1 MLRSMTGFGK
11 ASCELPKKNVTVEIK
26 TLNSK
31 QTDIYL
37 KLPAIYRDAES
48 ELRNVLSRKLDRG
61 KIEVAIWYEQTETDR
76 LAQINQPVLLDY
88 LEQFSEMKNQ
98 MKIPGMETLLPI
110 VMRLPDVLLIEKQE
124 FDPEEWAVVMKA
136 IYEAIDQLSA
146 FRLQEGQNLQKD
158 ITGRIGTIEALLAEI
173 ELMETGRIDR
183 IKNRLNG
190 NLEEH
195 IGKDKID
202 TNRFEQE
209 VIYFLEKL
217 DITEEKVRLKSHCQ
231 YFLET
236 IKEDQPIGK
245 KIGFI
250 TQEIG
255 REINTIGSKAN
266 DKDIQKLVV
275 QMKDELEKIKEQSLN
290 VL

>member
-11 ASCELPKKNVTVEIK
+11 ASCELPKKIVTVEIK

-61 KIEVAIWYEQTETDR
+61 KIEVAVWYEQTETDR
-76 LAQINQPVLLDY
+76 QAQINQAVLIDY
-88 LEQFSEMKNQ
+88 LNQFGEMKDQ
-98 MKIPGMETLLPI
+98 IEMPGLETLLPI
-110 VMRLPDVLLIEKQE
+110 VMRLPDVLTIEKQE
-124 FDPEEWAVVMKA
+124 FDPEEWAMVMKA
-136 IYEAIDQLSA
+136 IYEAIEQLNE
-146 FRLQEGQNLQKD
+146 FRAQEGNTLQTD
-158 ITGRIGTIEALLAEI
+158 ITARIELIMQLLVEI
-173 ELMETGRIDR
+173 EGLESDRIER

-190 NLEEH
+190 NLEEP

-202 TNRFEQE
+202 NNRFEQE

-217 DITEEKVRLKSHCQ
+217 DITEEKVRLKSHCDF
-231 YFLET
+231 FLET
-236 IKEDQPIGK
+236 SKEDQPVGK
-245 KIGFI
+245 KLGFI

-275 QMKDELEKIKEQSLN
+275 QMKDELEKIKEQTLN
-290 VL
+290 IL

>member
-11 ASCELPKKNVTVEIK
+11 ASCELPKRIVTVEIK

-61 KIEVAIWYEQTETDR
+61 KIEVSVWYEQTETER
-76 LAQINQPVLLDY
+76 LAQINTSVLIDY
-88 LEQFSEMKNQ
+88 LQQFDEMKGQ
-98 MKIPGMETLLPI
+98 VDLPGTETLLPI
-110 VMRLPDVLLIEKQE
+110 VMRLPDVLSIEKQE
-124 FDPEEWAVVMKA
+124 FDPEEWALVMKA
-136 IYEAIDQLSA
+136 IYEAIEQLNAFRVQEGANLQADISERINRIDQLITDIEQ
-146 FRLQEGQNLQKD
+146 LEG
-158 ITGRIGTIEALLAEI
+158 GRIE
-173 ELMETGRIDR
+173 RIR
-183 IKNRLNG
+183 NRLNG

-202 TNRFEQE
+202 INRFEQE
-209 VIYFLEKL
+209 VMYFLERL
-217 DITEEKVRLKSHCQ
+217 DITEEKVRLRSHCQ

-236 IKEDQPIGK
+236 IGEDLPVGK
-245 KIGFI
+245 KLAFI

-266 DKDIQKLVV
+266 DKDMQKLVV
-275 QMKDELEKIKEQSLN
+275 QMKDELEKIKEQTLN
-290 VL
+290 IL